1 MSADVLHFER
11 VEDAPNRIR
20 ELRIQA
26 GMSQQALADRI
37 GTSKMSVSQL
47 ERGLRPLTV
56 DYMRAISKAV
66 GAAPADLLAH
76 ADNPEPLS
84 LDERDLLDRLRAASP
99 AQRDQMLRV
108 LGAMTAEPEPEKVRR
123 IK

>member
-1 MSADVLHFER
+1 
-11 VEDAPNRIR
+11 
-20 ELRIQA
+20 
-26 GMSQQALADRI
+26 
-37 GTSKMSVSQL
+37 
-47 ERGLRPLTV
+47 
-56 DYMRAISKAV
+56 
-66 GAAPADLLAH
+66 LLAH